1 MCFYREGVAG
11 CWLVRW
17 DGSRGG
23 EPHMWAKPGRLGPKV
38 EVGGEFLCDDDVR
51 LLFYHILFYFQKHQF
66 SFRISKLKLLVKNKK
81 IWLLL
86 NVYLLCLHTSIPPL
100 QKQVDGQS
108 SFRKIQMILYDPS
121 PLSSHLSTEI

>member
-1 MCFYREGVAG
+1 
-11 CWLVRW
+11 VRW
-17 DGSRGG
+17 DGIRGG

-38 EVGGEFLCDDDVR
+38 EEGGELLCDDDVR

-86 NVYLLCLHTSIPPL
+86 NVYLLCLHTSVPPL

-108 SFRKIQMILYDPS
+108 YFRKIQMILYS
-121 PLSSHLSTEI
+121 LFLLLSHLSTEI